1 MPDEWLTTTQAS
13 KILKCC
19 RGTLITYIKAGL
31 IPCVKIGTHI
41 KVRRHALEEFMISC
55 EGKDISDP
63 TNVKLIVEVS

>member
-19 RGTLITYIKAGL
+19 RATLINYVKAGL
-31 IPCVKIGTHI
+31 IPCVKVGTHI
-41 KVRRHALEEFMISC
+41 KIRRRALEEFMISC

-63 TNVKLIVEVS
+63 YNVKLIEEVS